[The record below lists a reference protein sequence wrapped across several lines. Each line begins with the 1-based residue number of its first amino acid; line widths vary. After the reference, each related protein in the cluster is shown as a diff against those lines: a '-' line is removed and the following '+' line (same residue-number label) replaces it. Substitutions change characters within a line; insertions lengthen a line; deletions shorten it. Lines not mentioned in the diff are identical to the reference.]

1 MKINLNQIVT
11 VYLKELR
18 DALRDRRT
26 LISMFVVP
34 TVVIP
39 MIILGFGAVTA
50 KVIRK
55 ARSETPTVMLLGA
68 GQSPVVQAALAAHP
82 RIRLTPAHPDF
93 RARISDKSLRAAVE
107 LPDDFDA
114 ALSESRPS
122 TVRIY
127 TYEGE
132 IKSGFAANELDR
144 FFRDYRE
151 KAVQARLSER
161 GLPPALVKPFDL
173 IRQNVAPPEKV
184 GGNLIGGIIPYIIIL
199 LCFTGAMY
207 PAMDLTAGEKERG
220 TLETLLCSP
229 VGRTEIVL
237 GKFLVV
243 LTSALSTVVLAG
255 ASALLTFSV
264 GGMFFNQ
271 SGAAAKAVAT
281 AAASRT
287 SLPQIDPL
295 GFLASLAMVAPIAV
309 LFSAGLLTLSLFAKS
324 YKEAQSYVSPL
335 IVVIILPALSAML
348 PGVELNTQLALVPI
362 LNVSLACKELVSG
375 VFSWGYLSLIF
386 GSTCAYA
393 GFAIMLAVRMF
404 NRESVLFRS

>member
-1 MKINLNQIVT
+1 VKINLSQIAT

-26 LISMFVVP
+26 LISMFIVP
-34 TVVIP
+34 TLVIP
-39 MIILGFGAVTA
+39 MIILGFGAITA

-55 ARSETPTVMLLGA
+55 ARAETPTVMLLGA
-68 GQSPVVQAALAAHP
+68 NLSPVVRAALAAHP
-82 RIRLTPAHPDF
+82 KIRLTPAHEDF
-93 RARISDKSLRAAVE
+93 RARISNKSLRAAVE

-114 ALSESRPS
+114 ALAESRPT
-122 TVRIY
+122 TVRVY

-173 IRQNVAPPEKV
+173 LRQNVAPPEKV

-264 GGMFFNQ
+264 GGMLFNQ

-287 SLPQIDPL
+287 ALPQIDPL

-348 PGVELNTQLALVPI
+348 PGVELNTQLALIPI

-375 VFSWGYLSLIF
+375 VFSWGYLGLIF

-393 GFAIMLAVRMF
+393 GLAIMLAVRMF